1 VQCKKQVP
9 AWQVSEWEMP
19 GLRRPMVLWHMQH
32 HYLCKRHAA
41 SSVLISS
48 QQARAYEPAF

>member
-1 VQCKKQVP
+1 MQCKKQVP